1 MNTKQVAYNALLPIT
16 GTVEVPADAKEVEI
30 EDAIY
35 DDAREAA
42 SYKSAWKQLEVVD
55 IYELQKQ

>member
-16 GTVEVPADAKEVEI
+16 GTVEVPADAKDVEI

-42 SYKSAWKQLEVVD
+42 SYKSTWKQLEVVD